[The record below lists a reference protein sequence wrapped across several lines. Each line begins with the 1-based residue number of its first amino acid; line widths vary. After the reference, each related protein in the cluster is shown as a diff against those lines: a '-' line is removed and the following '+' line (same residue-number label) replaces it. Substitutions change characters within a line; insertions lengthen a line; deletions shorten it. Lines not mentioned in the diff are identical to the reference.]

1 MNYLQKKNYL
11 STSLLK
17 KHCAFR
23 LLCGLRIEEKALC
36 PSYCTSCW
44 NCNVWISPPPVLSA
58 LAHLCLTLCHGYY
71 FHFSFF
77 IFHICS
83 LTLSSL
89 LYCLLFFSRDVY
101 ASVLCDNSTGQLID
115 PSGNIH
121 LIKVIHLFTYLA
133 ELMFLS
139 ISFILNMCRK
149 LNIHSC
155 FFSFIN

>member
-1 MNYLQKKNYL
+1 MFEYL
-11 STSLLK
+11 
-17 KHCAFR
+17 H
-23 LLCGLRIEEKALC
+23 LLCYLLWLIFAS
-36 PSYCTSCW
+36 PYVMVT
-44 NCNVWISPPPVLSA
+44 ISIFL
-58 LAHLCLTLCHGYY
+58 
-71 FHFSFF
+71 FF

-121 LIKVIHLFTYLA
+121 LINVIHLFTYLA

-155 FFSFIN
+155 FFQFHQLAMSVFLCCLSP